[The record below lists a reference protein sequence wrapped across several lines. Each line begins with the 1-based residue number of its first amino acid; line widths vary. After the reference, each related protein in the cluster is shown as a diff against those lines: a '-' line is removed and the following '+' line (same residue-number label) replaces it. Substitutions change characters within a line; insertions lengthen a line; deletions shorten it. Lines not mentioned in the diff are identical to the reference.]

1 MKQLLEKSGTLGAV
15 ISAAACP
22 VCFPKLALVGAMLG
36 LGVLA
41 PFEGYFVSI
50 LQILVIAALVGQ
62 IMAYR
67 RYRNPYLPGLAT
79 IGALCVLVA
88 YHLYFSE
95 LLVYTGLT
103 ALAAASIWLAFES
116 RRCPVCG

>member
-15 ISAAACP
+15 VSAAACP

-41 PFEGYFVSI
+41 PLEGYFVSV
-50 LQILVIAALVGQ
+50 LQVLVIAALVGQ
-62 IMAYR
+62 IIAYR
-67 RYRNPYLPGLAT
+67 RYRNPYLLGLAA
-79 IGALCVLVA
+79 IGTLCALVA
-88 YHLYFSE
+88 YHLFFSE
-95 LLVYTGLT
+95 LLVYTGLI
-103 ALAAASIWLAFES
+103 ALAAGSIWLVFES